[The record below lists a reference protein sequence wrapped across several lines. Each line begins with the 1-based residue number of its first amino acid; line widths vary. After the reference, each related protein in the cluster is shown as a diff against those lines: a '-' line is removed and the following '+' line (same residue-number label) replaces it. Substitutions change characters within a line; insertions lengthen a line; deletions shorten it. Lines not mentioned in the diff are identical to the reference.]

1 VSYQLNFA
9 PVINNFDQLI
19 GGALMTV
26 QLTVGAII
34 IGTMIAIPCALA
46 KTAGPRPLKWLATIY
61 VEVIRNTPFLV
72 QIFFIFFALPG
83 LGVRLSPN
91 TAALVALSINVGA
104 YATEIIRAGIESISR
119 GQVEAGRALGLK
131 GHQIFRYIVLK
142 PAIRTIYPA
151 LTSQFIYLMLTSS
164 VVSAI
169 SATDLAAAGN
179 NIQSVTFAAFEVY
192 FVITAMYLVLSLG
205 FSGLFTAI
213 ARVAFRYP
221 MAR

>member
-19 GGALMTV
+19 NGAMITV
-26 QLTVGAII
+26 QLTVGAIV
-34 IGTMIAIPCALA
+34 IGTLIAVPCALA
-46 KTAGPRPLKWLATIY
+46 KTAGPRPLAWLANIY

-83 LGVRLSPN
+83 LGIRFSPN

-192 FVITAMYLVLSLG
+192 LVITAMYLILSLG
-205 FSGLFTAI
+205 FSGLFSAI

>member
-1 VSYQLNFA
+1 MTYQLNFA
-9 PVINNFDQLI
+9 PVIANFDQLI
-19 GGALMTV
+19 YGALTTI

-34 IGTMIAIPCALA
+34 IGTMIAIPCAVA
-46 KTAGPRPLKWLATIY
+46 KSQGPRVLAWLATSY

-72 QIFFIFFALPG
+72 QIFFIYFGLPA
-83 LGVRLSPN
+83 LGVRFDPN

-104 YATEIIRAGIESISR
+104 YATEIIRAGLESIDR

-131 GHQIFRYIVLK
+131 ARHIFRHVVLK

-179 NIQSVTFAAFEVY
+179 NIQSITFAAFEVY
-192 FVITAMYLVLSLG
+192 LVITAMYLVLSLG

-213 ARVAFRYP
+213 GRAAFRYP
-221 MAR
+221 LAR